1 LPVLEP
7 KARKTGPSAAEL
19 SLFQLLEPDILA
31 NPYPLFQRLRENDP
45 VHWDPY
51 MHTWV
56 VTSYPEVVQVLT
68 KYQADRMPSI
78 EELEKLGM
86 SDMAPFSA
94 MMLKQMLFRDGEA
107 HSRIRTLCAVAFTP
121 RRMEALRASIE
132 TIANELIDAVIETG
146 RMDIIN
152 DFAAPFPGI
161 VMTRLIGVPDEDH
174 VKLKDWSN
182 DFAELLGNFQHNPD
196 RVPQVLNSLGKL
208 TEYFR
213 HHMEIQRQNP
223 NDGVLATMMAAQE
236 VDGTRL
242 TDEEIIAN
250 SIMILVGG
258 HETSTNLIG
267 NGILTLLRRP
277 EKLAQLRDD
286 PSIIV
291 PATEELLRF
300 ESPSQHSARLAP
312 EDIVLGGKS
321 IRKGS
326 IIMAIMA
333 AANRD
338 PQRFPN
344 PDELDLQRQD
354 NRHVAFGWGAHFCL
368 GAQLSR
374 IEGQVAFNVLLRRLV
389 DIQLAD
395 QKLEWRGNVGLRG
408 LKALHVRF
416 AAATA

>member
-1 LPVLEP
+1 MPVLEP